1 MTEHSVSSQGCFV
14 PTAAQVSR
22 RVILPFQAPAVRAQ
36 KSFVRMIRLSDFA
49 GKDIVPPF

>member
-1 MTEHSVSSQGCFV
+1 VLRADGRVGEL
-14 PTAAQVSR
+14 